1 MATCDFF
8 FPSKYGDFCSFF
20 SPKKAFVQFALDLFL
35 FPQNAKICHKKSTCQ
50 KVQFTSGHNA
60 QLAESLTNMAAC
72 EQELLMYLVAL

>member
-1 MATCDFF
+1 MAKSDFFSPQNMATFAVF
-8 FPSKYGDFCSFF
+8 FP
-20 SPKKAFVQFALDLFL
+20 PKKAFVQFALDLFL
-35 FPQNAKICHKKSTCQ
+35 FPQNAKICHKKSTGQ